1 MIPSRDLRRA
11 LREQRRRLDPATRAH
26 ASARVCRAL
35 AATGA
40 FHRAHRLAVYL
51 SRGGEVDLTALV
63 IRAWKAGKRCYLPVV
78 ERGRLR
84 FLPYAPDT
92 VLRPNRFGIPEPAET
107 ASRQVPASALDL
119 VVLPLVAFDAAGNRL
134 GMGGGYYDRTF
145 AFSHRRLRWR
155 RPVLIGAAYGFQR
168 VPALAVSPWDV
179 PLDAAATEGGLEWF
193 RR

>member
-1 MIPSRDLRRA
+1 
-11 LREQRRRLDPATRAH
+11 LDPATRAH

-40 FHRAHRLAVYL
+40 FHRARRLAVYL